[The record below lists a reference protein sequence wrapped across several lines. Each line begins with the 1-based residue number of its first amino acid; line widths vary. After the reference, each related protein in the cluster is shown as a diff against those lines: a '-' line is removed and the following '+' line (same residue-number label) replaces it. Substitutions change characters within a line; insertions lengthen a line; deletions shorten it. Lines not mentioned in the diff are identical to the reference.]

1 MSFIGK
7 FVQFVHPTE
16 IGLFL
21 GKVVAAG
28 HSSFTVEYFIEPHS
42 GEFDV
47 FEVEVAREKIREHTL
62 KEKDFVY
69 FRCKDGFWT
78 YGLLTRNAR
87 TGQLCA
93 GKIGSY
99 IDLDQVYIPSKQ
111 LPDLSNRFL
120 QNLVLSSGNAVK
132 ARTEFIQSFVKQ
144 RALAHGVEST
154 TSSLVNLEDHQLN
167 VAKRVLEDPLR
178 RYVLA
183 DEVGLGKTIEAGFVV
198 RQTMIDN
205 NFDARIC
212 IICPEALLKQWSME
226 LAEKFQLKLFLVLPQ
241 TLGMQTRTASIEIVS
256 HQALKQKS
264 GNIIYDLVIIDEAHK
279 IMPRKS
285 SDSLGEIFINISN
298 LTKNAKSVLLLSATP
313 ALHNELGFLSMLSI
327 IDPISYKIDE
337 IEDFKQKIE
346 KRVDVAELIAGL
358 SPDNL
363 FLLDSVFNRIRGL
376 FADSYELIAMLDDF
390 EDYLLD
396 VVDEADPVYQ
406 AKLSNLRSY
415 LSEAYKLNHRVIKNR
430 RKNLSFI
437 TQNRSGVSYVA
448 TTDRSG
454 NFSNF
459 NDLLEEWSIQ
469 QSIVNDTA
477 LLKNHAEMHFQLRER
492 MYRYYSGNFGQFGF
506 YATNP
511 NFVGN
516 VEQFKYLLDQLRSN
530 TFFNERVDALR
541 RLLEREMYDRAKF
554 VIFATCS
561 VTADQIYKIL
571 RSNFGG
577 ICHRHRVEDED
588 WKAFVEGPFQAI
600 LVCDRS
606 AEEGLNIQGQNRH
619 IVHFD
624 LPLNVNRI
632 EQRMG
637 RIDRYGGGDA
647 LKSFVI
653 LNRADQFELEWAKL
667 LKSGVRIFDQ
677 SVASLQY
684 LIEDHL
690 SGDEFKQQL
699 LGRRT
704 EYIRSKKRELQG
716 EQGLINKS
724 LRQLLHE
731 DKLEEI
737 ADPPE
742 DNFYDLKAYDKES
755 EDIQRSCEP
764 WLRDQLHLSK
774 EDRTQAIFEF
784 GYVSNPEKNTVLN
797 REWLS
802 SIKAFEA
809 RATGV
814 TSPIFTY
821 NREAGTTTTGQKPS
835 ILRYGNTFLNSI
847 FKTSRL
853 LPIGKSSLTWVFQPI
868 LNKILAEPI
877 IVLKS
882 HILIEA
888 NFNSVEKVINTWEDP
903 RFNLTSAIIRRRC
916 DALFPPRSEQVVNST
931 ISGILENR
939 TVSALLEGLDE
950 IETSKVFIENGFKF
964 DFSNE
969 NLGNFYAYFPGAQN
983 WFDMILQ
990 LTKSA
995 SSEMIKDHT
1004 EQFEDQKVVLLQ
1016 ILNKRLN
1023 RYKAILDGPTL
1034 ALEEKFN
1041 QLLIDAVRVPK
1052 LSFVASE
1059 AYILSGDVELTRHI
1073 LTGRK

>member
-1 MSFIGK
+1 MSFVGK

-16 IGLFL
+16 TGVFF
-21 GKVVAAG
+21 GKVVTEDY
-28 HSSFTVEYFIEPHS
+28 SSCTVEYFIEPSS
-42 GEFDV
+42 GVFDV
-47 FEVEVAREKIREHTL
+47 FEVEVIREKVREHAL

-69 FRCKDGFWT
+69 FRCKNGFWA
-78 YGLLTRNAR
+78 YDVLTRNAR
-87 TGQLCA
+87 TGQLYA
-93 GKIGSY
+93 GSMGSY
-99 IDLDQVYIPSKQ
+99 IGIDQVYIPSKQ
-111 LPDLSNRFL
+111 LPDLSNRLL
-120 QNLVLSSGNAVK
+120 QNLTLSSRSAVK
-132 ARTEFIQSFVKQ
+132 ARTEFIQSFVRQ

-212 IICPEALLKQWSME
+212 ILCPEALMKQWSME

-241 TLGMQTRTASIEIVS
+241 AVGMQTRTASIEIVS
-256 HQALKQKS
+256 HQALKQKP
-264 GNIIYDLVIIDEAHK
+264 GNVIYDLVIIDEAHK
-279 IMPRKS
+279 IMPR
-285 SDSLGEIFINISN
+285 DNAAILGELFINVSN
-298 LTKNAKSVLLLSATP
+298 LTRNAKSVLLLSATP

-327 IDPISYKIDE
+327 IDPISYKIDQ
-337 IEDFKQKIE
+337 IDDFKQKIE

-358 SPDNL
+358 SPSNL
-363 FLLDSVFNRIRGL
+363 FLLDSVINRIRGL
-376 FADSYELIAMLDDF
+376 FSDSSELIAMLDDF

-396 VVDEADPVYQ
+396 VVDEADPVYLG
-406 AKLSNLRSY
+406 KLSNLRSY

-437 TQNRSGVSYVA
+437 TQNRSGVEYVA
-448 TTDRSG
+448 TSDRNG
-454 NFSNF
+454 NFSSF
-459 NDLLEEWSIQ
+459 NDRLEEWSIQ
-469 QSIVNDTA
+469 QSIVNDIA
-477 LLKNHAEMHFQLRER
+477 LLKNYAEMHFELRER
-492 MYRYYSGNFGQFGF
+492 IYRYYSGNFGQFGF

-516 VEQFKYLLDQLRSN
+516 VEQFKYLLDQLRLN
-530 TFFNERVDALR
+530 IFFNERVEALSL
-541 RLLEREMYDRAKF
+541 LLEREMHDRAKF

-571 RSNFGG
+571 RSNFGD

-588 WKAFVEGPFQAI
+588 WKAFVEGPFKAI

-637 RIDRYGGGDA
+637 RIDRYGGGEA
-647 LKSFVI
+647 LKSFII
-653 LNRADQFELEWAKL
+653 LNKADKFEQEWAKL
-667 LKSGVRIFDQ
+667 LKYGVQIFDQ

-704 EYIRSKKRELQG
+704 EYIQTKKRNLQG

-742 DNFYDLKAYDKES
+742 DTFYDLKAYDNES
-755 EDIQRSCEP
+755 EDIQQSCEP
-764 WLRDQLHLSK
+764 WLRDQLHLTK
-774 EDRTQAIFEF
+774 EDRTQAIFEL

-797 REWLS
+797 REWLAD
-802 SIKAFEA
+802 IKAFEA

-814 TSPIFTY
+814 TNPIFTY

-847 FKTSRL
+847 FKTTRL
-853 LPIGKSSLTWVFQPI
+853 LPIGKSSLTWIYQPT
-868 LNKILAEPI
+868 LNKILSEPI

-882 HILIEA
+882 HLLIEA
-888 NFNSVEKVINTWEDP
+888 NFYSVQRAINTWEDP
-903 RFNLTSAIIRRRC
+903 RFNLNSAIIRRRC
-916 DALFPPRSEQVVNST
+916 DALYPPRSEQVVNST
-931 ISGILENR
+931 ISDILENR
-939 TVSALLEGLDE
+939 TVSALLNGIDE
-950 IETSKVFIENGFKF
+950 IETSKVFTENGFKF
-964 DFSNE
+964 DISNE

-983 WFDMILQ
+983 WFDMMLQ

-1004 EQFEDQKVVLLQ
+1004 DQFDNQKVVLHQ

-1034 ALEEKFN
+1034 ALEERFN

-1073 LTGRK
+1073 LSGRK